1 MKIGSSS
8 SVSFLLEQYIQFSN
22 VILKFFLFI
31 FNIILLSVTISWSIL
46 FTWIV
51 FYQSGFRPLIQIMSF
66 NEEKLQ
72 HLSDL
77 RLLDICKVD

>member
-22 VILKFFLFI
+22 VILMFFFFI

>member
-22 VILKFFLFI
+22 VILMFFLFI

>member
-22 VILKFFLFI
+22 VILMFFLFT
-31 FNIILLSVTISWSIL
+31 FNIILLPVTISWSIL
-46 FTWIV
+46 LTWIV
-51 FYQSGFRPLIQIMSF
+51 FYQSGFRPLVQIMSF

>member
-22 VILKFFLFI
+22 VILMFFLFI

-72 HLSDL
+72 HLLDL